1 MSVRFKKPSPAF
13 VVATVALFVAL
24 GGTAGAVAAVVPLAK
39 RALVADNAKKLGGF
53 TPTQYGAIILRASEQ
68 VPGPASTA
76 ARLVATTS
84 VAFTLTPS
92 GGEIVNVSCGAG
104 QKAVGGG
111 FITRTT
117 GLVASVGS
125 YPMPDGSGWVED
137 LQNFS
142 DTLSPQGTVFATCL
156 K

>member
-1 MSVRFKKPSPAF
+1 MSVRFKRPSPAF
-13 VVATVALFVAL
+13 VVATIALFVAL
-24 GGTAGAVAAVVPLAK
+24 GGTAGAVAVVPLAK

-53 TPTQYGAIILRASEQ
+53 TPVQLGVILLKASQQ

-76 ARLVATTS
+76 AGLVTTS
-84 VAFTLTPS
+84 SASFTLTPS
-92 GGEIVNVSCGAG
+92 QGEIVNVSCGAG

-125 YPMPDGSGWVED
+125 YPMPEGSGWVED

-142 DTLSPQGTVFATCL
+142 DTLTPQGTVFATCL